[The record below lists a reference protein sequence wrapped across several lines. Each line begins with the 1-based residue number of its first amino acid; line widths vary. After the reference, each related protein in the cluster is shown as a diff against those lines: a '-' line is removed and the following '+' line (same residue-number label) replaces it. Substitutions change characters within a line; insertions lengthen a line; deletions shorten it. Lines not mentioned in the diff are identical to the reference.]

1 MLERRN
7 EEIIE
12 VLWTFE
18 LAMKTLIQLPE
29 VKSKISSRACLDN
42 LQSNL
47 IFDTI
52 SSRSILEQIR
62 TSPHVSSISGRK
74 FREFISGTFENT
86 TAYHFD
92 VEKRWQESLN
102 LHYLLKEHI
111 LGAAVII
118 TSMITHRSLLSLT
131 VRCDSVSSYHGID
144 RQTNAAE
151 ILSLS
156 RSFNR
161 HESPNAR
168 SPKIA
173 RSRGCKTVSSHELV
187 AAAGYPH
194 PWLFLDMFRHA
205 SESTRLSDLE
215 RIILH

>member
-12 VLWTFE
+12 VLWKFFE

-29 VKSKISSRACLDN
+29 VKSKVSSHACLDN

-52 SSRSILEQIR
+52 SLRSILEQIR

-131 VRCDSVSSYHGID
+131 VRCDSVSSYHGILP
-144 RQTNAAE
+144 RNRSTNE
-151 ILSLS
+151 CGRDTFL
-156 RSFNR
+156 
-161 HESPNAR
+161 
-168 SPKIA
+168 IA
-173 RSRGCKTVSSHELV
+173 LLQP
-187 AAAGYPH
+187 A
-194 PWLFLDMFRHA
+194 
-205 SESTRLSDLE
+205 
-215 RIILH
+215 